1 MNVFVAK
8 PTVNLP
14 KGLGFDEVRYMTKY
28 LGKILLYMSNFYN
41 LRGFTEIFFILLDF
55 GIFFTV

>member
-1 MNVFVAK
+1 MKFFVAK
-8 PTVNLP
+8 ATANLP

-41 LRGFTEIFFILLDF
+41 PRGFTEIFFILLDF
-55 GIFFTV
+55 WDFFTE